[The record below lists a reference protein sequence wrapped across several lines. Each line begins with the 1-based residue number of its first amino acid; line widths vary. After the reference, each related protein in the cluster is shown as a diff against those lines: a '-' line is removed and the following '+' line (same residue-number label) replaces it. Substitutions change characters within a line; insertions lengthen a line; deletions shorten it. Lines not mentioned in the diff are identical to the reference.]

1 MEISLSLNFF
11 KYLFIDLFIFLKYF
25 SLLKNKLIIN
35 TLVLYELSL
44 TYIYI
49 YIYIYSHQLIHVVNS
64 DFRCTYVIV

>member
-44 TYIYI
+44 IYI
-49 YIYIYSHQLIHVVNS
+49 YIFPSI
-64 DFRCTYVIV
+64 DTCC

>member
-11 KYLFIDLFIFLKYF
+11 KYLFIDLFIFFKYF

-44 TYIYI
+44 V
-49 YIYIYSHQLIHVVNS
+49 YSHQLIHVVSS
-64 DFRCTYVIV
+64 DFWCT